1 MTDQT
6 ILTSEVV
13 KTRDQYGRL
22 LVNQY
27 LLLSELGKGQHGRVR
42 EAIDTETNER
52 FVGKT
57 IS

>member
-6 ILTSEVV
+6 ILTSEII
-13 KTRDQYGRL
+13 KSRDEHGRL
-22 LVNQY
+22 LINQY

-52 FVGKT
+52 FVSG
-57 IS
+57 